1 MQFLQL
7 HVCEISALGS
17 RWQFQQEIVENFPSP
32 KTWEWNL
39 PHSQIHNPSLHHSK
53 SLLPS
58 IMYVF
63 PVNCWW
69 VIYWFIP
76 PQFLRIHPPLPHLGN
91 SIFLIKNFSISQFFS
106 NSSKLLIGNLLIHP
120 PIIFTYS
127 FPPFPTLVL
136 PYSSSKIFQNPNFF
150 SNPTPLPF
158 QVHTYVQCVSKFIP
172 LLFHPTLSL
181 HRQRLTAQDVAN

>member
-1 MQFLQL
+1 MQQTILFIYPKTRGGGHIHQQPTTTKTLKPGGPS
-7 HVCEISALGS
+7 CNFCNFMSAKYQTWDHGE
-17 RWQFQQEIVENFPSP
+17 QEIVENFPSP

-76 PQFLRIHPPLPHLGN
+76 PTNFYEFIPWVIYWFIPPP
-91 SIFLIKNFSISQFFS
+91 IFT
-106 NSSKLLIGNLLIHP
+106 NSS
-120 PIIFTYS
+120 
-127 FPPFPTLVL
+127 PPFPALVI
-136 PYSSSKIFQNPNFF
+136 PYSSSKISPYPNFF
-150 SNPTPLPF
+150 PIRVNYWS
-158 QVHTYVQCVSKFIP
+158 VIYWFIP
-172 LLFHPTLSL
+172 P
-181 HRQRLTAQDVAN
+181 